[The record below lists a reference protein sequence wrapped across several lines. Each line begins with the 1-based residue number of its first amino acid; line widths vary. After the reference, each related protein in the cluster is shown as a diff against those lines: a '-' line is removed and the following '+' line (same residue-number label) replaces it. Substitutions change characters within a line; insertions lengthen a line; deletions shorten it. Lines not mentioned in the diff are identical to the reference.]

1 MIDAGVGD
9 PEESPIDFLSALTPD
24 ELAAF
29 RASGRLRRYA
39 KGERIFHEGDDPGGV
54 VAIVSGQVRVSVMG
68 VGGREVLLRFSTPGE
83 LVGEVAAIAGGPRM
97 ATVTAVGSVEAIAMR
112 PADFQRF
119 VADHPRLTPLVFER
133 MAALLANA
141 NRQLV
146 DFATRDVTA
155 RIARRLLE
163 LAQQGGQ
170 QDETG
175 VRITLPLSQDELA
188 SWTGASR
195 EAVSRSLHL
204 LRELGWVET
213 GRRELKVVN
222 IEGLRS
228 LV

>member
-1 MIDAGVGD
+1 MIGARVGD
-9 PEESPIDFLSALTPD
+9 LEGNPVDFLSALAAD

-29 RASGRLRRYA
+29 RASGRVQRYA
-39 KGERIFHEGDDPGGV
+39 NGQPIFHEGDDPGGV
-54 VAIVSGQVRVSVMG
+54 VALVSGQVRVSVMG
-68 VGGREVLLRFSTPGE
+68 VGGRDVVLRFSTPGE
-83 LVGEVAAIAGGPRM
+83 LVGELAAIAGRPRM
-97 ATVTAVGSVEAIAMR
+97 ATVTAVGPVEAIAMR
-112 PADFQRF
+112 RVEFQRF
-119 VADHPRLTPLVFER
+119 ISDHPRLAPLVFER
-133 MAALLANA
+133 LATLLADA
-141 NRQLV
+141 DRQLV

-163 LAQQGGQ
+163 LVQQGGVH
-170 QDETG
+170 DETG

-204 LRELGWVET
+204 LRGLGWVET
-213 GRRELKVVN
+213 GRRELKILT